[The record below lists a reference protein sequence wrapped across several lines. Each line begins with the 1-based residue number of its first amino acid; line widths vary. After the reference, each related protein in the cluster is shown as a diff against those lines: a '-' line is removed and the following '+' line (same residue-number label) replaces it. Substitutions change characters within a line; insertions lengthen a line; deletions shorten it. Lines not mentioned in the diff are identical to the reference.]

1 MLLLSGA
8 LVSGP
13 YALITTAVSAD
24 LVSGGSW
31 VQNQAWCWRA
41 GRLFHAWCEGLCWQR
56 LCFYEHPGT
65 RVESSEACKGR
76 GSLACAAEVRS
87 SAGLAPLSCPAA
99 PEVGGRVP
107 QSPPSGPQQSK
118 VCPSPSSSPLWVP
131 RLCPALCGPR
141 DHREQPG
148 GVLSLGVALREEGS
162 VEQKWVMPRH
172 EGHPAPWG
180 PRDTG
185 LVPPGGG
192 CG

>member
-65 RVESSEACKGR
+65 RVV
-76 GSLACAAEVRS
+76 LM
-87 SAGLAPLSCPAA
+87 
-99 PEVGGRVP
+99 
-107 QSPPSGPQQSK
+107 
-118 VCPSPSSSPLWVP
+118 
-131 RLCPALCGPR
+131 
-141 DHREQPG
+141 
-148 GVLSLGVALREEGS
+148 LSLLKPARAGAAL
-162 VEQKWVMPRH
+162 
-172 EGHPAPWG
+172 
-180 PRDTG
+180 
-185 LVPPGGG
+185 L
-192 CG
+192 

>member
-99 PEVGGRVP
+99 PEVGAVSPRAHP
-107 QSPPSGPQQSK
+107 QGPSRARSAPP
-118 VCPSPSSSPLWVP
+118 L
-131 RLCPALCGPR
+131 
-141 DHREQPG
+141 
-148 GVLSLGVALREEGS
+148 
-162 VEQKWVMPRH
+162 
-172 EGHPAPWG
+172 HPARSGCPVCAQPSAGLGTTGSSQAASCPWG
-180 PRDTG
+180 SRSG
-185 LVPPGGG
+185 RKAAWRRSG
-192 CG
+192 